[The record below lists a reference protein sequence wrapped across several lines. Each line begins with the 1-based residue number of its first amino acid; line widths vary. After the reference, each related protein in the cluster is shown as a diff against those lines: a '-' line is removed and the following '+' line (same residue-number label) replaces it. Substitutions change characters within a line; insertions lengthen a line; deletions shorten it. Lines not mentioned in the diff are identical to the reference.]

1 MRVRYS
7 RVLAAWRNLE
17 FAPEAHC
24 SEVVA
29 NRLIC
34 PEDEVRKVLARSWPR
49 EKLDG

>member
-7 RVLAAWRNLE
+7 RVLAACRNLE
-17 FAPEAHC
+17 CAPEAHC

-34 PEDEVRKVLARSWPR
+34 PEDEVRKGLARSLAR
-49 EKLDG
+49 EMLNG